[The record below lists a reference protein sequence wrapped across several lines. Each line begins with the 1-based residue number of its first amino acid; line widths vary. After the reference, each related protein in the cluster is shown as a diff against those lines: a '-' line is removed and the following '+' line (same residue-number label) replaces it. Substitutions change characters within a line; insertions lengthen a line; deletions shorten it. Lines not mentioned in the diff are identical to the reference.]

1 MKLLYLNNFRGFQ
14 NTVIPFR
21 QVNFFVGENST
32 GKSSILSLLKLM
44 TNVQFWNNDDF
55 NIADIELGFFN
66 ELVSNNIT
74 GKKTFQIAFHI
85 DQDTES
91 ERPFKTILVNYENKL
106 GAPKLFQIRLLVK
119 NFNILIKV
127 SEKQYRVQIK
137 ETNYECNSEE
147 SFKTWLK
154 DNDFKNIK
162 YSIFSPTEDFGPR
175 SSFIEIRSFLRTKLP
190 KELLTGIVRPNFLPF
205 STWIAPIRT
214 KPKRI
219 YESFKLAYSSEG
231 DHTPLLIKTVLS
243 NQFKKIIS
251 KEAFT
256 TALDKFGKNSGLFDK
271 IDIEILGKD
280 LSSPFVLNVYING
293 YPLKLTN
300 VGYGVGQVLPLLA
313 EILVS
318 YKNRWFSIQQPEVHL
333 HPKAQAA
340 LGEFIFDSAKN
351 QNQNF
356 LIETH
361 SDFIIDRFR
370 NKIKQGKS
378 KVETQ
383 ILFFERTKKGNI
395 VTPIIIEADGQ
406 YSEDQP
412 KTFRDFFINEE
423 LNLLSL

>member
-14 NTVIPFR
+14 NTIIPFR

-32 GKSSILSLLKLM
+32 GKSSILSVLKLM
-44 TNVQFWNNDDF
+44 TNPLFWNFDNF
-55 NIADIELGFFN
+55 NIEDIELGFFN
-66 ELVSNNIT
+66 ELVSNNIV

-85 DQDTES
+85 DQDTDS
-91 ERPFKTILVNYENKL
+91 ERLFKTILVNYENKL

-127 SEKQYRVQIK
+127 SEKQFRIQIK
-137 ETNYECNSEE
+137 ETDYECNSAE
-147 SFKTWLK
+147 SFKKWLK
-154 DNDFKNIK
+154 DHDFKKIK
-162 YSIFSPTEDFGPR
+162 YSIFSPSEEFAPR
-175 SSFIEIRSFLRTKLP
+175 SSFFDIRNFLRTKLP
-190 KELLTGIVRPNFLPF
+190 KELLSGIVRPNFLPF

-251 KEAFT
+251 KENFT
-256 TALDKFGKNSGLFDK
+256 IALNKFGKNSGLFDR
-271 IDIEILGKD
+271 IDIETLGKD
-280 LSSPFVLNVYING
+280 LSSPFVLNVFING

-300 VGYGVGQVLPLLA
+300 VGYGVGQVLPLLT

-340 LGEFIFDSAKN
+340 LGEFIFDSSVN
-351 QNQNF
+351 QNHNF

-370 NKIKQGKS
+370 NKVRRGKTEIEAQ
-378 KVETQ
+378 V
-383 ILFFERTKKGNI
+383 LFFERTEKGNI

-412 KTFRDFFINEE
+412 KSFRDFFINEE